1 MYKTLHFTPEPE
13 HHIIAMKKK
22 TTKKTGSLREP
33 HGAARAGRSNASS
46 AGEKLN
52 KPTVRI
58 GSGKQ
63 KREPAAI
70 AGKAKPKKEARK
82 QRVKIAVLD
91 DSEFYNRLVSDQLRS
106 YADGIA
112 LDSEQEFIIE
122 SYSDPRDFFRNLTDD
137 IDLVYSDYYLGN
149 GITGQDIIRMT
160 KEKCTDCTVVIL
172 SQNRNTNTAVDAIN
186 QGAEKFIFKDRNTLP
201 KTCFF
206 LDDFLKGK
214 YHA

>member
-1 MYKTLHFTPEPE
+1 
-13 HHIIAMKKK
+13 MKKK
-22 TTKKTGSLREP
+22 PGKKTSSPRDP
-33 HGAARAGRSNASS
+33 GASRPKAHKPVIKQERKAAASKDS
-46 AGEKLN
+46 MRK
-52 KPTVRI
+52 
-58 GSGKQ
+58 S
-63 KREPAAI
+63 
-70 AGKAKPKKEARK
+70 KKETQK

-91 DSEFYNRLVSDQLRS
+91 DSEFYNRLVTDQLRS

-149 GITGQDIIRMT
+149 GITGEDIIKMT
-160 KEKCTDCTVVIL
+160 KEKCTDCTVVII

-206 LDDFLKGK
+206 LDDFLKGR